1 MNLIFNLLAPAD
13 KILQQRS
20 SSLVAGYD
28 VINSTIQWRAEG
40 GEANGAPAPGIQGR
54 GGIQR
59 VKLQKYKCRN

>member
-1 MNLIFNLLAPAD
+1 MNLILNLLAPAD

-40 GEANGAPAPGIQGR
+40 GGGERGAGPGHPRQG
-54 GGIQR
+54 GHPESKIT
-59 VKLQKYKCRN
+59 KI